1 MWRRLLPVTNT
12 VLLILALL
20 SVFECKAFAQGAVS
34 INGTVMDPSQA
45 AVPGGTI
52 TLTNTDTSQIRT
64 TQASGQ
70 GFFLFPDIGPGNYKL
85 SAEASGFKSWQQ
97 SAIHLEVG
105 QTLTLNP
112 QLTIGASSEQVEVN
126 EAPPMVDTSSS
137 NISTVI
143 NSTQIEQLPLNGR
156 NALQLV
162 SLAPG
167 VVSTGTQGQFGA
179 TQITFASSGGRDI
192 DVNYNLD
199 GGINI
204 DPFYA
209 IANEY
214 PNPDA
219 LQEFAVTSRDYSARA
234 GRGSTSVY
242 AITRGGTNNF
252 HGSFYEFFR
261 NTKLNARPYF
271 AGKKPNFHRNQFGA
285 SIGGPI
291 LKDRLFTFL
300 SYQGTQQSGGPGL
313 RIYTTVPIPQRTGDF
328 SALLT
333 GTNPT
338 IIKDPSTGLPF
349 PNNMIPQKRIAPQAT
364 AFYQKFLPAPN
375 LGTNLFQF
383 PDVGTLS
390 QHQGIIRVDYQL
402 RASDRVFV
410 RYFMNDIPQVGY
422 GSGSGAALDVTW
434 LSDLPTRLQ
443 NTTIGESHTFS
454 PHLLNEFRYTYVR
467 SAFGLF
473 PRIKFSLT
481 DLGYGVNTGNAFSQY
496 GLSPD
501 SQLSV
506 SGAFTGYPGAPTR
519 DILPTT
525 HIADTVS
532 WIKGNHSIN
541 VGVEIYKN
549 RVNENQNFFTGGAIG
564 FNGQFSG
571 VGASDFLLNRFTG
584 YTQIGG
590 LSSRLHQVLPSAYVQ
605 DDIKVTPRLTVSAG
619 VRWDVVTGYNSEQNQ
634 FISLKPGRQSTVFP
648 LAPVGLLFPEDAGI
662 PRNVVG
668 TRWNDIAPRIGV
680 AYDLSGDGRTSLRA
694 GVGTF
699 FVPLTRGITFN
710 RLTLIQPFTLQVNVS
725 TGDAQNIFAGAPFNG
740 VNPFPRPTGNNHAEL
755 AKIPFV
761 PTAGESSL
769 ATNTKTEVSYEWSL
783 SLQQAIWKQGLVE
796 ADYVGSSTSHLTT
809 SAESNPAV
817 YIPGST
823 NGVPNSTTGNTQ
835 SRRLLPL
842 IGNVNS
848 ILNVLNA
855 NYNALQL
862 GFSQQ
867 LSRSLFVK
875 TAYTWSKSLGIGG
888 AESEGSSGP
897 RNPFN
902 YKIDYGPLDFDVKHN
917 SITSF
922 IWNPQYGEKWNPVLR
937 QVATG
942 WQVGGIYALHT
953 GQPFGVRSNRDNS
966 LTGIGGDTPDIVPG
980 VSRRAVNLT
989 PKTNGPYLFNGAA
1002 FQQNAIG
1009 TYGQVGHNAF
1019 YGPGFQNVD
1028 FNLQK
1033 NFKFFDRYGVEFR
1046 SSFYNAFNHINLGG
1060 PDGGLTSG
1068 NFGRTFSVT
1077 NPRVIEFGL
1086 RATY

>member
-1 MWRRLLPVTNT
+1 MWRRIRSVTNT
-12 VLLILALL
+12 VILVFALL
-20 SVFECKAFAQGAVS
+20 SVLECSAFAQGAAS

-45 AVPGGTI
+45 AVADSTI
-52 TLTNTDTSQIRT
+52 TLVNTDTRQVRT
-64 TQASGQ
+64 SKASGQ
-70 GFFLFPDIGPGNYKL
+70 GFFVFPDIGPGNYKL
-85 SAEASGFKSWQQ
+85 NAEAPGFKSWQQ
-97 SAIHLEVG
+97 SVIHLEVG
-105 QTLTLNP
+105 QTLTVNP
-112 QLTIGASSEQVEVN
+112 QMTLGATTQQVEVT

-137 NISTVI
+137 NISNVI
-143 NSTQIEQLPLNGR
+143 NSTQIEQLPLDGR

-167 VVSTGTQGQFGA
+167 VVPTGTQGQFGA

-234 GRGSTSVY
+234 GRGSTDVY
-242 AITRGGTNNF
+242 AITRSGTNNF
-252 HGSFYEFFR
+252 HGSFYEFIR
-261 NTKLNARPYF
+261 NTKLDARPYF
-271 AGKKPNFHRNQFGA
+271 NGKRPNFHRNQFGA

-313 RIYTTVPIPQRTGDF
+313 RIYTTVPLAQRTGDF
-328 SALLT
+328 SALLA
-333 GTNPT
+333 GNNPI
-338 IIKDPSTGLPF
+338 IIKDPVTGQPF
-349 PNNMIPQKRIAPQAT
+349 PNNIVPQNRIAPQAT

-375 LGTNLFQF
+375 LSTDKFQF

-402 RASDRVFV
+402 RTSDRIFV

-443 NTTIGESHTFS
+443 NTTIGESHTFT
-454 PHLLNEFRYTYVR
+454 PHLLNEFRYTYLR
-467 SAFGLF
+467 SAFGLI
-473 PRIKFSLT
+473 PRIKFSIT

-506 SGAFTGYPGAPTR
+506 SGGFTAYPGAPTR
-519 DILPTT
+519 DIMPTT
-525 HIADTVS
+525 HIADNVS
-532 WIKGNHSIN
+532 WVKGNHNIGA
-541 VGVEIYKN
+541 GVEIYKN
-549 RVNENQNFFTGGAIG
+549 RVNENQNFFTGGALG
-564 FNGQFSG
+564 FNGQFTG
-571 VGASDFLLNRFTG
+571 VGASDFLLSRFSG
-584 YTQIGG
+584 FTQIGG

-605 DDIKVTPRLTVSAG
+605 DDIKVTPRLTVTAG
-619 VRWDVVTGYNSEQNQ
+619 VRWDIVTGYNSEQNQ
-634 FISLKPGRQSTVFP
+634 LISLTPGRQSTVFP
-648 LAPVGLLFPEDAGI
+648 LAPVGLLFPGDAGI
-662 PRNVVG
+662 PKNVVG
-668 TRWNDIAPRIGV
+668 TRWNNVAPRVGV
-680 AYDLSGDGRTSLRA
+680 AYDLSGNGRTSLRA
-694 GVGTF
+694 GFGSF
-699 FVPLTRGITFN
+699 YVPTTRGITFN
-710 RLTLIQPFTLQVNVS
+710 RLTLIQPFTLQVNIS
-725 TGDAQNIFAGAPFNG
+725 TGDAQNIFAAAPFNG
-740 VNPFPRPTGNNHAEL
+740 VNPFPRPTGNNHADL

-769 ATNTKTEVSYEWSL
+769 ATNTKTEASYEWSL
-783 SLQQAIWKQGLVE
+783 SLQQAVWKQGLVE
-796 ADYVGSSTSHLTT
+796 ADYVGSTSKHLTT

-823 NGVPNSTTGNTQ
+823 NGVPNSTTSNTQ
-835 SRRLLPL
+835 NRRLLPQ
-842 IGNVNS
+842 IGSVNS

-855 NYNALQL
+855 NYNSLQL
-862 GFSQQ
+862 GFQEQFSKA
-867 LSRSLFVK
+867 LFVK

-888 AESEGSSGP
+888 AQSEGSSGP

-902 YKIDYGPLDFDVKHN
+902 YGIDYGPLDFDVKHN

-922 IWNPQYGEKWNPVLR
+922 IWQPQYGDTWNPVLR
-937 QVATG
+937 QVAAG

-953 GQPFGVRSNRDNS
+953 GTPFTLHSNRDNS
-966 LTGIGGDTPDIVPG
+966 LTGIGGNTPDVVPG
-980 VSRRAVNLT
+980 VSRSVVNQV
-989 PKTNGPYLFNGAA
+989 PKTAGPYWFNGAA
-1002 FQQNAIG
+1002 FKQNAIG
-1009 TYGQVGHNAF
+1009 TFGQVGHNSI

-1028 FNLQK
+1028 LNLQK
-1033 NFKFFDRYGVEFR
+1033 NLKFYDRYGLEFR
-1046 SSFYNAFNHINLGG
+1046 SSFYNAFNHINLGN

-1068 NFGRTFSVT
+1068 NFGRIFNVT